1 MEIDMEEQYV
11 SRFIKITNEMKA
23 RIIELWQQ
31 NKTGSEI
38 GEELGITRN
47 SVIGAVYRMRRQGHI
62 LSSHEENKKNFNR
75 KEKKAEAKQK
85 VFRKK
90 KQILLDAKK
99 ISKENITMSEL
110 KYYSC
115 RYIVKEG
122 NYETTKYCGKK
133 ADRCSYCEEHYKLCY
148 YPARTKLEKLLRS

>member
-1 MEIDMEEQYV
+1 MEEQYV

-62 LSSHEENKKNFNR
+62 LSSHEENKINVNR
-75 KEKKAEAKQK
+75 KEKKAQEKQK
-85 VFRKK
+85 VLKE
-90 KQILLDAKK
+90 KQQRMLDAKK
-99 ISKENITMSEL
+99 PSKENIPMSDL

-115 RYIVKEG
+115 RYIVEEG
-122 NYETTKYCGKK
+122 NYETTKYCGKR
-133 ADRCSYCEEHYKLCY
+133 ADRCSYCAEHYRLCY
-148 YPARTKLEKLLRS
+148 YPARTAVEKLVNNK